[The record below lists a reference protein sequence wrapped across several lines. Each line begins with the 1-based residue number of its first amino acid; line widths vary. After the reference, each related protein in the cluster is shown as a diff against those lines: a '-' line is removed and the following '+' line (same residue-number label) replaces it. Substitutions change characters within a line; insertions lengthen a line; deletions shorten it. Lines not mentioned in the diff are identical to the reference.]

1 MLSNTPRVGYPCK
14 IYSENT
20 RKDEYAL
27 SNHLKTFSA
36 AWVRR
41 NNTYTVHKKVL
52 DVVVHNMKALKNL
65 IRHTKYNTPCS
76 MVRFGSDVL
85 PMFTHP
91 DVKHY
96 YDHHSIKEFV
106 AYELK
111 QVGKLADRLDI
122 RLSFHPGQFCCLASD
137 RPDVIDR
144 SVEEFEYHAQMADLI
159 NQGAG
164 SVVMSKVN
172 VHLSGKGGPDMFR
185 YVFNTLLSHAAKSVI
200 TIENDEVGS
209 GLDDVLKIADLCPI
223 VLDIHHHWVHTNGDY
238 LSHDDSRID
247 IIRESWVKRNA
258 RPTIHYSYP
267 RAVETTCPDFQ
278 GMICSETLNH
288 MNFGKSKLRA
298 HSDEYPN
305 REVNEYA
312 KAFIQWADIMCESKM
327 KDVAA
332 TKLIL
337 E

>member
-14 IYSENT
+14 IFSENT

-36 AWVRR
+36 AWTKRNGEEVVRR
-41 NNTYTVHKKVL
+41 KLVDTVI
-52 DVVVHNMKALKNL
+52 HNMKALKNL

-85 PMFTHP
+85 PMYTHP
-91 DVKHY
+91 DVKPHY
-96 YDHHSIKEFV
+96 DETIRRFASD
-106 AYELK
+106 ELK
-111 QVGKLADRLDI
+111 QVGRLAADLDI

-144 SVEEFEYHAQMADLI
+144 SVEEFEYHAQMAEMI

-172 VHLSGKGGPDMFR
+172 VHLSGRGGADMFR
-185 YVFNTLLSHAAKSVI
+185 EVFNKRLSHAAKSVI

-209 GLDDVLKIADLCPI
+209 GLDDVLQIADLCPI
-223 VLDIHHHWVHTNGDY
+223 VFDLHHQWVNSGGEYIDHN
-238 LSHDDSRID
+238 DSRFD
-247 IIRESWVKRNA
+247 IIRESWHKRGA

-267 RAVETTCPDFQ
+267 RVIETTCPDYQ
-278 GMICSETLNH
+278 GLIESDELQH
-288 MNFGKSKLRA
+288 MNIGKNKLRA
-298 HSDEYPN
+298 HSDAFPN

-312 KAFIQWADIMCESKM
+312 KKFIEWSDIMCEAKF

-332 TKLIL
+332 LQFITD
-337 E
+337 